1 MGLRLLLIRHAQTVW
16 NRDRRY
22 QGWQDSPLS
31 DVGRAQAESV
41 GRALAQEPLKAVYA
55 STLGRARETA
65 EAIAAQHGLTVRTDP
80 DFREMAFGEWEGLCF
95 DDCKAQDPD
104 RFRLWA
110 DAPHRFVPPGGGE
123 TLEEVRT
130 RVLTGLDR
138 LRREH
143 DDQTVCLVAH
153 GISARLII
161 LDALGLSLERIW
173 SIHLASTGISE
184 LEYRADWTALHRMNT
199 LVHLDAVPIISR

>member
-1 MGLRLLLIRHAQTVW
+1 MGLRLFLIRHAQTLW

-31 DVGRAQAESV
+31 DIGRAQAEAV
-41 GRALAQEPLKAVYA
+41 ARALAKEPLKAVYA

-65 EAIAAQHGLTVRTDP
+65 EAIAARHGLSVRP
-80 DFREMAFGEWEGLCF
+80 EADFREMAFGEWEGLCF

-104 RFRLWA
+104 RYRLWA
-110 DAPHRFVPPGGGE
+110 EEPHRFVPPGEGE
-123 TLEEVRT
+123 TLDAVRT
-130 RVLTGLDR
+130 RVLAGLER

-143 DDQTVCLVAH
+143 DDQSVCLVAH
-153 GISARLII
+153 GISARIII
-161 LDALGLSLERIW
+161 LEALGLPLDRIW

-184 LEYRADWTALHRMNT
+184 LEFRADWTALHRMNT
-199 LVHLDAVPIISR
+199 LVHLDAVPAPR